1 MLKGKK
7 KTKIILVL
15 ALVGMFALGGQM
27 VHAQQGAP
35 IYKDVIENELNN
47 AKEVGLPG
55 SEGYELTLLDRV
67 AIMINRGLTVLG
79 LLFLIITIVGG
90 VKWMTAGGNENNIDT
105 AKKILTAG
113 IVGIIIVF
121 LAYGISAF
129 MFNVVLSDYWGR

>member
-90 VKWMTAGGNENNIDT
+90 VKWMTAGGNEKNIDT

-129 MFNVVLSDYWGR
+129 IFNVVLSDYWGR